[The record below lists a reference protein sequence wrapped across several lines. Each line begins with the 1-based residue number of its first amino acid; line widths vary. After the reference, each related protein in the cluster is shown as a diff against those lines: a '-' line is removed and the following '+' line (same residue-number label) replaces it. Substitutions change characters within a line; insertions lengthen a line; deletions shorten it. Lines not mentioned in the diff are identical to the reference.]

1 MVTPT
6 EYGLALAAVI
16 AILFFVGC
24 CSDTESA
31 DDKGCG
37 CGCCLAAVILLLAT
51 LYLIYFFFRFTAS
64 ILSL

>member
-6 EYGLALAAVI
+6 EYGLALAAII

-24 CSDTESA
+24 CSDAEYA

-37 CGCCLAAVILLLAT
+37 CCLAIVILALAA
-51 LYLIYFFFRFTAS
+51 LYLVYFVVRLAY
-64 ILSL
+64 SLT

>member
-6 EYGLALAAVI
+6 EYGLALAAII

-24 CSDTESA
+24 CSDTEHA

-37 CGCCLAAVILLLAT
+37 CCLAAIILLLAT

-64 ILSL
+64 ILSI

>member
-6 EYGLALAAVI
+6 EYGLALAAGI

-24 CSDTESA
+24 CSDTEYA

-37 CGCCLAAVILLLAT
+37 CCLAAIILLLAT
-51 LYLIYFFFRFTAS
+51 LYLIYFFFRFTIA
-64 ILSL
+64 ILS